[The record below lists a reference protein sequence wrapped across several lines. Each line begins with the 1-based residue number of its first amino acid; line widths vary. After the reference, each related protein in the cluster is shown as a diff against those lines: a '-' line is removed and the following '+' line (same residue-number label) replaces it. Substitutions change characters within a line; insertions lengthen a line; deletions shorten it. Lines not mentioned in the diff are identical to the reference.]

1 MEEKHGITI
10 YIPESISQLPIQI
23 LKNSNHQ
30 QLIFSMRSES
40 EAYADNLRKKYV
52 LIWRQ
57 QDYVKVLLEDIL
69 WIKADKSYSCIHLK
83 DGHAMTI
90 SSNLSSVEER
100 LPSVDFLRI
109 HRSFLVN
116 LRHVESLMGNS
127 LKIGNEYLNIGR
139 EYLERVLDRFIF
151 LGIRRKRPK

>member
-10 YIPESISQLPIQI
+10 YIPENISQLPIQI
-23 LKNSNHQ
+23 LKSSNHQ
-30 QLIFSMRSES
+30 QIIFSMRSES
-40 EAYADNLRKKYV
+40 ETYADELEKKYV

-57 QDYVKVLLEDIL
+57 QDYQKVLVDDIV

-100 LPSVDFLRI
+100 LPAADFLRI
-109 HRSFLVN
+109 HRSYLVN

-127 LKIGNEYLNIGR
+127 LKIGNEYLTIGR
-139 EYLERVLDRFIF
+139 EYLESVLDRFIF
-151 LGIRRKRPK
+151 LGVRRKSPK